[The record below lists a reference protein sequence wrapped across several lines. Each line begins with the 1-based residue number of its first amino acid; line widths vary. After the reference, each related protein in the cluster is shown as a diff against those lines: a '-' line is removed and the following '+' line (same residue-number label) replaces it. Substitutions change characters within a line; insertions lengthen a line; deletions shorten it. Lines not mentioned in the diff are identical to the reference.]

1 MTLTSRS
8 VQRTPLCCLA
18 HPLVN
23 PPPFRAD
30 RMLYTIM
37 LVYSFTADRA
47 VYAVALRRPPIQRS
61 YAVARNNPSASP
73 GSSLADIQSSLALI
87 QTTQADQ
94 GASLARIET
103 RLQGI
108 ETTQAD
114 QGADLKGTDNKVF
127 SATCTVPL
135 ASCFALLEIT
145 STSTFGEHV
154 LSSAELCTVASQ
166 TIAAAVLIF
175 GVIYATLEQIQKNQ
189 KTP

>member
-1 MTLTSRS
+1 MLVSA
-8 VQRTPLCCLA
+8 PLSE
-18 HPLVN
+18 
-23 PPPFRAD
+23 PPPLRAD

-47 VYAVALRRPPIQRS
+47 VHAVALRRPPIQRS
-61 YAVARNNPSASP
+61 YAVAQNNPSASP

-114 QGADLKGTDNKVF
+114 QGADLKGTDNKVV
-127 SATCTVPL
+127 SAACSVPL
-135 ASCFALLEIT
+135 ASCFALLEVT
-145 STSTFGEHV
+145 TTSTFGKHI
-154 LSSAELCTVASQ
+154 LSTAELCTVASQ
-166 TIAAAVLIF
+166 TIAAAGLIF
-175 GVIYATLEQIQKNQ
+175 GVLYTVLEQIQKNQ